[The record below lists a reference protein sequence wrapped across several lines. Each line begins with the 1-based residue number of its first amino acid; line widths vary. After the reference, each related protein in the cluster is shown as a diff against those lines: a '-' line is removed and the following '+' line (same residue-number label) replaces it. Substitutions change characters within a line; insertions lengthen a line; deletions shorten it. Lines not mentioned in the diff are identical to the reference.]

1 MRTLHLVFF
10 FSSSFVYFMGLKSI
24 IMKKSIILFLTL
36 ITIAC
41 TASDKVQSAPEK
53 PTNIILLIGDGMGL
67 SAVSTG
73 FYFGDQPSVFS
84 RFKEIGLQ
92 QTSSATQKVTD
103 SAASGTA
110 LASGKKTNNGAIGVD
125 TAKKA
130 IQNIVELVSEMGWS
144 TGVVATSTISHAT
157 PASFYAH
164 VEQRSMEE
172 EIAAQL
178 IDSEIDFFA
187 GGGRDM
193 FNKRKDSAN
202 LLLLAAEK
210 GFIIDTAGLARPGSL
225 DGNQK
230 YGFLPGAGGM
240 PSMSQGRDNFLPDA
254 TRLAISHLSQN
265 QLGFFL
271 MVEGSQID
279 WAGHANNADDLIAE
293 VLDFEKVIEAALEFA
308 EKDGNTLVVVTADH
322 ETGGLALGPKTGRFN
337 FSDYSDI
344 EPVFATKNHTAT
356 LIPVFAAGPGAG
368 QFRGIYQN
376 TEIFQKM
383 AALLNSQ

>member
-1 MRTLHLVFF
+1 
-10 FSSSFVYFMGLKSI
+10 
-24 IMKKSIILFLTL
+24 MKKIASLILTL
-36 ITIAC
+36 ITITC
-41 TASDKVQSAPEK
+41 IASEKVQSAGEK

-67 SAVSTG
+67 SAVSTV
-73 FYFGDQPSVFS
+73 FYFGDQPSVFN

-92 QTSSATQKVTD
+92 QTSSAIQKVTD

-110 LASGKKTNNGAIGVD
+110 LAAGKKTYNGAIGVD
-125 TAKKA
+125 TTKNP
-130 IQNIVELVSEMGWS
+130 IQNIVELVSAMGWS

-178 IDSEIDFFA
+178 VDSEIDFFA

-193 FNKRKDSAN
+193 FNERSDSTN

-210 GFIIDTAGLARPGSL
+210 GFIIDTTGLARPGSL
-225 DGNQK
+225 NGYQK
-230 YGFLPGAGGM
+230 YGFLPEAGGM
-240 PSMSQGRDNFLPDA
+240 PSMSQGRENFLPDA

-265 QLGFFL
+265 KQGFFL

-279 WAGHANNADDLIAE
+279 WAGHAKNSDDLIAE
-293 VLDFEKVIEAALEFA
+293 MLDFEKVIEAALEFA

-322 ETGGLALGPKTGRFN
+322 ETGGLSLGPKTGRLN

-344 EPVFATKNHTAT
+344 ELVFATTNHTAT
-356 LIPVFAAGPGAG
+356 LIPVFASGPGAG
-368 QFRGIYQN
+368 QFKGIYQN
-376 TEIFQKM
+376 TEIFHKL
-383 AALLNSQ
+383 AALVNSQ